1 MAWVGEEVR
10 SENEFAPKPGTLA
23 QRRSCGEV
31 PHGTNL
37 EQRGTVLAPIPAV
50 KRYRHWNL
58 S

>member
-37 EQRGTVLAPIPAV
+37 EQRGTALAPIPAV

-58 S
+58 